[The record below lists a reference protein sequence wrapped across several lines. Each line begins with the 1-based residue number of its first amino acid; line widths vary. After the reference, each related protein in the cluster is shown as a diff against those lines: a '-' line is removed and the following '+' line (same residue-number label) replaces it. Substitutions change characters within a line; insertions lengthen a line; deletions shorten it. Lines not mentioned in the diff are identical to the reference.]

1 MYPFHMLSTFN
12 NQQARYRSTT
22 NQKQP
27 DPPSRAVIGLK
38 HNRQRVLCVLM
49 IRLERGR
56 RQRIAVVSQSAE
68 GRILKETTEF
78 HSRPNDQNVVF
89 ISINNAEVQKITQG
103 LFSLPLYKRGNSNS
117 KLNRYTV

>member
-38 HNRQRVLCVLM
+38 HNRQRVLYVLM
-49 IRLERGR
+49 IELQRGR
-56 RQRIAVVSQSAE
+56 RQRMEVASQSAE
-68 GRILKETTEF
+68 GRVLKETQVC
-78 HSRPNDQNVVF
+78 SNDQNVGF
-89 ISINNAEVQKITQG
+89 ISINDAERERK
-103 LFSLPLYKRGNSNS
+103 
-117 KLNRYTV
+117 